1 MHLRLLSFLHYVL
14 MLLALMSLSQLHA
27 APFQATFVDDANNQ
41 PIENVSVVAK
51 RVLDDGT
58 FAWAQRR
65 TTDSLGNA
73 VFDLSFEDDQ
83 TYVFELKA
91 FNNFRARLGDF
102 TEAQDRTWRV
112 GKALFSILDG
122 TSEDKSGLSQ
132 YRVQLQQQLSDGT
145 FKGITTLTTDT
156 NGQLKLDLPQGVFRF
171 RAKSPLSTQWIA
183 SDTFEH
189 TNPIEFVVGE
199 RPVDLKLIHAQTGQP
214 IANQEVKAWRQLGD
228 GKQWLGRKTTDS
240 DGYIKWEM
248 RGLEKGDTFVLATDY
263 FGTRDATIIITEA
276 GEKNWQ
282 IGKYF
287 VTVKN
292 GSQTPVTALDNYNIT
307 LFRQDGEQSTRIK
320 SMQTDDRGQL
330 LFDINEDT
338 ANKSY
343 LLRAVS
349 PSDNKTRYEF
359 SFTSFG
365 PHIFTVGTTPIT
377 ATLSH
382 ARTNALFADERVWLA
397 RWSETEN
404 KFKRFRSAKTNELG
418 EVAFDVDEMDGE
430 TKYRLEA
437 RPLSNFTIFSSPF
450 TQAEHFALKAGN
462 VKVTLKDGSLNN
474 LPTLGDYAVQIGL
487 ISIDTNRY
495 KYYGSAITNSA
506 GILELDLPTPPD
518 GKQYVVRAKS
528 PTNNAWRSSDIINT
542 AGDYEF
548 VVGNPAVNVTV
559 RDANTN
565 SMASGLWVTAQTQNS
580 DGHWVNTVG
589 RRTDDTGT
597 AVFDL
602 DGITHKREYRFKTR
616 KYRGNVISEIISS
629 PGNVD
634 LEVGSLPVTLVNN
647 DTGSALA
654 NVRINAF
661 AYENEKLSWRSSG
674 TTNAN
679 GEVVFD
685 VPELGIATYVLRA
698 EQPLASVRRIYSP
711 FIQEA
716 GNFEF
721 AVSANDNTALDNE
734 APVIFIHAPET
745 DEIADEGFIL
755 SGNAQDNH
763 QLASVKI
770 QVWDYSNNIHEF
782 AVTPS
787 QNGAWSSFIPAQ
799 WLQAGEQIGIAATA
813 YDRMGNWA
821 TANRFLHIVDDD
833 NAPRI
838 RILSHA
844 NNDIVSTSG
853 FSIFGDVSDDIH
865 VQSLSITVTD
875 TNTGSLL
882 FEEPVRFN
890 SQSGQW
896 AFFLNENI
904 IVNSDSLEM
913 VLSAVDSS
921 NNHSSTNLQL
931 LTKVVQPSVQQLVK
945 RATFG
950 ATPTLANEI
959 TQVGVNTWIEQQLAP
974 EMIDDDELESMLSEL
989 PIESINDLRKRE
1001 LMYQIYSKRQLQQ
1014 VMAWFWENH
1023 FSTDFNRH
1031 RKVAYEERENSAFR
1045 THALG
1050 KFSDLL
1056 EISAKSPAMLKYLDN
1071 VSSRAGRINENYARE
1086 VMELHTL
1093 GVNGGY
1099 TDDDIISLARILTGW
1114 HIAEGEFTFSAN
1126 RHDNDNKLF
1135 LNEQVVAGGVEEG
1148 EATLARLSQHPSTA
1162 MFICGKLIQFWI
1174 GEGNYPTLQRSC
1186 AAGYISSE
1194 GDIPTL
1200 LRIIFHSNAFNI
1212 EDNIGS
1218 KIKTPLQV
1226 YTSAIRATQAEP
1238 DFNEALRILKAMGM
1252 QLFTYPAPDGFSDKG
1267 ADWINVDAMVQRTKF
1282 ALRFALKQDG
1292 GEVDLLTHLEA
1303 QGYTTAT
1310 AIVEYLFNLLLD
1322 TQYTALQRQ
1331 QALAILNERD
1341 AFDMQD
1347 NDAPIKLKRLLATL
1361 LAYPGF
1367 QYQ

>member
-1 MHLRLLSFLHYVL
+1 MHLRLLSFLYHVL
-14 MLLALMSLSQLHA
+14 MLLAFMSLSQLHA
-27 APFQATFVDDANNQ
+27 APFQATFVDYANNQ
-41 PIENVSVVAK
+41 PIENVRVVAK

-58 FAWAQRR
+58 LTWAQRR

-73 VFDLSFEDDQ
+73 VFDLSFEEGQ
-83 TYVFELKA
+83 TYIFELKA
-91 FNNFRARLGDF
+91 FNNFRARLGNI
-102 TEAQDRTWRV
+102 TEAKDYTWRV
-112 GKALFSILDG
+112 GKTIFSILDG
-122 TSEDKSGLSQ
+122 TSEDKPGLPQ
-132 YRVQLQQQLSDGT
+132 YSVQLQQQLSNGS
-145 FKGITTLTTDT
+145 FKSITTLTTDT

-171 RAKSPLSTQWIA
+171 RAKSLLSTQWIA

-189 TNPIEFVVGE
+189 TTPSDFVVGE
-199 RPVDLKLIHAQTGQP
+199 RPVDLQLIHAQTGQP
-214 IANQEVKAWRQLGD
+214 IANQEIKAWRLIGD
-228 GKQWLGRKTTDS
+228 SKQWLGRKTTGS
-240 DGYIKWEM
+240 DGRIKWEM
-248 RGLEKGDTFVLATDY
+248 RGLEKGDTFVLATDH

-276 GEKNWQ
+276 GEKSWE

-287 VTVKN
+287 VAVRN
-292 GSQTPVTALDNYNIT
+292 GSQTPITALANYDIT
-307 LFRQDGEQSTRIK
+307 LFRDNGEQSIRIK
-320 SMQTDDRGQL
+320 SMQTDDSGQL
-330 LFDINEDT
+330 LFDINEET
-338 ANKSY
+338 ANNSY

-349 PSDNKTRYEF
+349 PSDGRTRYEF
-359 SFTSFG
+359 PFTSTG
-365 PHIFTVGTTPIT
+365 PHTFTVGSTPIT

-397 RWSETEN
+397 KWSEADN

-418 EVAFDVDEMDGE
+418 EVVFDVADMDGE
-430 TKYRLEA
+430 TQYRLET
-437 RPLSNFTIFSSPF
+437 RPLSNFTIFSPPF
-450 TQAEHFALKAGN
+450 TQAKHYALKAGN
-462 VKVTLKDGSLNN
+462 VRVTLKDGSLSN
-474 LPTLGDYAVQIGL
+474 LPALGDYAVQIGL
-487 ISIDTNRY
+487 ISLDTNKY
-495 KYYGSAITNSA
+495 QYYGSAMTNSE
-506 GILELDLPTPPD
+506 GILELDLPAPPD
-518 GKQYVVRAKS
+518 DKQYVVRAKS

-542 AGDYEF
+542 TGDHEF
-548 VVGNPAVNVTV
+548 VVGNPAVNITV

-580 DGHWVNTVG
+580 DGEWVNATG
-589 RRTDDTGT
+589 RRTDDAGS

-602 DGITHKREYRFKTR
+602 DGITHQQAYRFKTQ
-616 KYRGNVISEIISS
+616 KYRGNVISEVISN
-629 PGNVD
+629 PGDVE
-634 LEVGSLPVTLVNN
+634 LEVGTLPVTLINK
-647 DTGSALA
+647 DTGEALSDT
-654 NVRINAF
+654 RINAY
-661 AYENEKLSWRSSG
+661 AYHNGELSWRSSG
-674 TTNAN
+674 TTNTN

-685 VPELGIATYVLRA
+685 VPELGITTYVLRA

-716 GNFEF
+716 GPFEF
-721 AVSANDNTALDNE
+721 AVGANDNTALDTE

-782 AVTPS
+782 ALTPS

-799 WLQAGEQIGIAATA
+799 WLQAGEQIGIAVTA

-838 RILSHA
+838 RILSHTD
-844 NNDIVSTSG
+844 NEIVSTSG
-853 FSIFGDVSDDIH
+853 FSVFGDVSDDIH

-875 TNTGSLL
+875 KNTGSLL
-882 FEEPVRFN
+882 FEKPVSFDT
-890 SQSGQW
+890 QSGQW
-896 AFFLNENI
+896 AVFLNQEI
-904 IVNSDSLEM
+904 IGNSDSLAM
-913 VLSAVDSS
+913 ILSAVDSS

-950 ATPTLANEI
+950 ATPTLASEI
-959 TQVGVNTWIEQQLAP
+959 AQLGVNTWIEQQLAP
-974 EMIDDDELESMLSEL
+974 EMIDDNELESMLSEL

-1031 RKVAYEERENSAFR
+1031 RKVAYEEQENSAFR

-1071 VSSRAGRINENYARE
+1071 VSSRVGRINENYARE

-1114 HIAEGEFTFSAN
+1114 HIVDGEFTFSAN

-1135 LNEQVVAGGVEEG
+1135 LNQQVVAGGVEEG
-1148 EATLARLSQHPSTA
+1148 EATLTRLSQHPSTA

-1174 GEGNYPTLQRSC
+1174 GEDSYPTLQKSC
-1186 AAGYISSE
+1186 AAGFVSSE

-1292 GEVDLLTHLEA
+1292 GEVDLLAHLEM

-1310 AIVEYLFNLLLD
+1310 AIVDYLFNLLLD

-1331 QALAILNERD
+1331 QALAILNEED
-1341 AFDMQD
+1341 AFDMQN